1 MMSTIY
7 AVYLTLYS
15 LSISAMPKSY
25 RKLQSPPD
33 QPIKDWLTWTQ
44 ALFKKLISDESTNKI
59 AGIMGIN
66 KAGDIQSLYMP
77 IIVPKAFAD
86 SADTPAIIVNVF
98 DMHSE
103 PSFIFTNASDI
114 GSVSGIETIGEV
126 LSNPSFLSIRHG

>member
-1 MMSTIY
+1 
-7 AVYLTLYS
+7 
-15 LSISAMPKSY
+15 MPKSY

-44 ALFKKLISDESTNKI
+44 ALFKKLISDESTKKI